1 MKDLSK
7 KQHRM
12 LWERR
17 CSLLPC
23 AINTR
28 CLKNSNLWF
37 GSGFFVFVFLLLF
50 KTYKVVGGK
59 MNTFFFFQKAILG
72 TVRKL
77 IFKKEIKMMLHPPRW
92 QEGGMGSESTWQSS
106 PAQHMVQQL
115 PTTSPGHPDH
125 WRIKRQMPPRQR
137 DFFFKIKQN
146 RRLFLLVG
154 RAVDGGGVRVGSSQS
169 AARPAVGLEEKMS
182 QTQSISHPPAL
193 GLPAW
198 TKCEMKPVGRCYWGG
213 DRHTQNQRKAR
224 LQWNEISNTVS
235 SPLLK
240 LWRGQRCCY
249 LVTSEGK
256 GTDRDTWIK
265 EVN

>member
-1 MKDLSK
+1 
-7 KQHRM
+7 M

-37 GSGFFVFVFLLLF
+37 GSGFFVSVFLLLF

-77 IFKKEIKMMLHPPRW
+77 IFKKEIKMMLHPTRW

-115 PTTSPGHPDH
+115 PPTSPGHPDH
-125 WRIKRQMPPRQR
+125 WRIKKQMPPRQR

-146 RRLFLLVG
+146 RCLFLLVG
-154 RAVDGGGVRVGSSQS
+154 MAVGGGRE
-169 AARPAVGLEEKMS
+169 REWD
-182 QTQSISHPPAL
+182 
-193 GLPAW
+193 LP
-198 TKCEMKPVGRCYWGG
+198 
-213 DRHTQNQRKAR
+213 NL
-224 LQWNEISNTVS
+224 LQG
-235 SPLLK
+235 PL
-240 LWRGQRCCY
+240 
-249 LVTSEGK
+249 
-256 GTDRDTWIK
+256 
-265 EVN
+265 